1 MAQSYRLIRS
11 FPSSR
16 SIISPLSSR
25 EVTASRM
32 VEASPPRLETSVL
45 TSVGRFSTSS
55 RIRCPRTFLRE
66 PRPLLRRLPAS
77 VADAAGKGFLLA
89 EVAADGDAAA
99 LVSVQVAEHG
109 AEPFLGRFFSQG
121 VAFGR
126 YAHVVRRQ
134 ALLGENQHRAA
145 IARNVLD
152 DVQLPQLFQQFAYP
166 AGRIARQV
174 REFVLGDGH
183 EVAEQAAVPSQ
194 QHRDEVVQL
203 AAVHPDAVQ
212 LVALDDETDAGRI
225 VRFVGQDQVAVLL
238 QYLDRLESRRY
249 EKAEPCGEVEHVERE
264 RSAPAVADS
273 YA

>member
-1 MAQSYRLIRS
+1 MKIKLIDFGVPEHQRPYRPHGNDAGADVYLPYDCTLQPGEIAK
-11 FPSSR
+11 
-16 SIISPLSSR
+16 IPLGFG
-25 EVTASRM
+25 
-32 VEASPPRLETSVL
+32 LEIPD
-45 TSVGRFSTSS
+45 GYAGYIF
-55 RIRCPRTFLRE
+55 PRTSMAVKGLVCE
-66 PRPLLRRLPAS
+66 LPPVDS
-77 VADAAGKGFLLA
+77 GYRG
-89 EVAADGDAAA
+89 
-99 LVSVQVAEHG
+99 
-109 AEPFLGRFFSQG
+109 
-121 VAFGR
+121 
-126 YAHVVRRQ
+126 
-134 ALLGENQHRAA
+134 
-145 IARNVLD
+145 
-152 DVQLPQLFQQFAYP
+152 
-166 AGRIARQV
+166 
-174 REFVLGDGH
+174 EFVLGDGH